1 MLLETQITKDIYSR
15 LSYISPGF
23 LLRLRAMG
31 REECDSLRAVEA
43 LAVKLGRRFND
54 L

>member
-1 MLLETQITKDIYSR
+1 MLLETQITKDIL
-15 LSYISPGF
+15 LSLSPSF

-31 REECDSLRAVEA
+31 REECDSLRGAEA